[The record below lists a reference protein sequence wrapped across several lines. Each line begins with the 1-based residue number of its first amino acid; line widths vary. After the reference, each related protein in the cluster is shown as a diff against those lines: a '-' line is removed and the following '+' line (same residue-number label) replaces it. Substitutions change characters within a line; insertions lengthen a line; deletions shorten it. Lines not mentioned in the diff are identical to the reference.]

1 MEEMTRWSLREMF
14 PTDDDWKQTM
24 EEALKLANA
33 LAGRRGHLAETPQ
46 GLLETAR
53 LYLDMEEKLYR
64 LMVFANS
71 NFDQNMADPEAKK
84 LYEIA
89 QNQATSIGE
98 KLSFMAPELMEH
110 SLEEFLQWCQEEPA
124 LKQYETYARDFFD
137 RKEHIL
143 SDEMETLLV
152 RMNDMGE
159 SFSKVFEDL
168 TVNDMEFPLVHT
180 LEGEEI
186 RANEANYAAA
196 LENPDPAFRRDYY
209 KGLLGTY
216 QKHINTLASV
226 HYGSVKNDC
235 FTAKTRRYA
244 SARAAALHANHIPE
258 EVYDNLLETVRA
270 NVEPLHEY
278 VAFRKERLGLDTLY
292 FSDLFVPLVQ
302 ESARK
307 YTYEEAQ
314 QMVLQATAVL
324 GEDYTRLVQRA
335 FDERWIDV
343 YPREAKRTGAYS
355 TGAYRCKPYVL
366 LNFTGTLDDVFTL
379 AHELGHSMHTW
390 FSNEAQPFLYANYSI
405 FCAEVASTLNEQ
417 LLSRWLFDHT
427 TDENE
432 KALLLCK
439 RLDDIR
445 STFYRQTMFADF
457 ENQTHQMVEKGEP
470 LVPETLCGIHRS
482 LNELYYG
489 KALVVDDYLS
499 CEWARIPHFYTAFY
513 VYQYATG
520 IAAATAIANRIFTE
534 GEKAV
539 ADYRRFLTTG
549 GSGHP
554 IDLLRI
560 AGVDMASPKPVL
572 DTIDTFRSTLQELKA
587 LLPASGKKAR

>member
-1 MEEMTRWSLREMF
+1 MEDQMRWSLREMF
-14 PTDDDWKQTM
+14 PADEDWNREM
-24 EEALKLANA
+24 EQASEVAKA
-33 LAGRRGHLAETPQ
+33 LAGRKGHLAENAEA
-46 GLLETAR
+46 LAETAR
-53 LYLDMEEKLYR
+53 LYLELEEKLYR

-71 NFDQNMADPEAKK
+71 NFDQNMADPAAKK
-84 LYEIA
+84 LYETA
-89 QNQATSIGE
+89 QNQSTAIGE
-98 KLSFMAPELMEH
+98 ARSFMAPELMKYSMEDFNRYC
-110 SLEEFLQWCQEEPA
+110 EEKPE
-124 LKQYETYARDFFD
+124 LKEFAHFAEDFFA
-137 RKEHIL
+137 RKKHIL

-168 TVNDMEFPLVHT
+168 TVNDMEFPMIQT
-180 LEGEEI
+180 LEGESI
-186 RANEANYAAA
+186 RANEANYAMA

-216 QKHINTLASV
+216 QKHINTLTSI

-235 FTAKTRRYA
+235 FTAKSRKYA
-244 SARAAALHANHIPE
+244 SARAAALFANHIPE
-258 EVYDNLLETVRA
+258 TVYDNLLETVRA
-270 NVEPLHEY
+270 NVKPLHEY

-314 QMVLQATAVL
+314 KLVLGAVSVL
-324 GEDYTRLVQRA
+324 GEDYTALIQKA

-355 TGAYRCKPYVL
+355 TGAYKCKPYVL

-379 AHELGHSMHTW
+379 AHELGHSLHTW
-390 FSNEAQPFLYANYSI
+390 FSNENQPLLYSGYSI

-417 LLSRWLFDHT
+417 LLSRWLFEHST
-427 TDENE
+427 SKEE

-457 ENQTHQMVEKGEP
+457 EYQTHKLVEAGEP
-470 LVPETLCGIHRS
+470 LVPETLCGIHRK
-482 LNELYYG
+482 LNEDYYG
-489 KALVVDDYLS
+489 PELTVDDYLS
-499 CEWARIPHFYTAFY
+499 CEWARIPHFYSAFY

-520 IAAATAIANRIFTE
+520 IAASTAIAHRIFTE
-534 GEKAV
+534 GASAV
-539 ADYRRFLTTG
+539 ADYRKFLTTG

-554 IDLLRI
+554 IDLLKI

-572 DTIDTFRSTLQELKA
+572 DTIETFRTTLQELKA
-587 LLPASGKKAR
+587 LLG

>member
-1 MEEMTRWSLREMF
+1 MEDQMRWSLREMF
-14 PTDDDWKQTM
+14 PADEDWNREM
-24 EEALKLANA
+24 EQASEVAKA
-33 LAGRRGHLAETPQ
+33 LAGRKSHLAENAEA
-46 GLLETAR
+46 LAETAR
-53 LYLDMEEKLYR
+53 LYLELEEKLYR

-71 NFDQNMADPEAKK
+71 NFDQNMADPAAKK
-84 LYEIA
+84 LYETA
-89 QNQATSIGE
+89 QNQSTAIGE
-98 KLSFMAPELMEH
+98 ALSFMAPELMKYSMEDFNRYC
-110 SLEEFLQWCQEEPA
+110 EEKPE
-124 LKQYETYARDFFD
+124 LKEFAHFAEDFFA

-168 TVNDMEFPLVHT
+168 TVNDMEFPMIQT
-180 LEGEEI
+180 LEGESI
-186 RANEANYAAA
+186 RANEANYAMA

-216 QKHINTLASV
+216 QKHINTLTSI

-235 FTAKTRRYA
+235 FTAKSRKYA
-244 SARAAALHANHIPE
+244 SARAAALFANHIPE
-258 EVYDNLLETVRA
+258 TVYDNLLETVRA
-270 NVEPLHEY
+270 NVKPLHEY

-314 QMVLQATAVL
+314 KLVLDAVSVL
-324 GEDYTRLVQRA
+324 GEDYTALIQKA

-355 TGAYRCKPYVL
+355 TGAYKCKPYVL

-379 AHELGHSMHTW
+379 AHELGHSLHTW
-390 FSNEAQPFLYANYSI
+390 FSNENQPLLYSGYSI

-417 LLSRWLFDHT
+417 LLSRWLFEHST
-427 TDENE
+427 SKEE

-457 ENQTHQMVEKGEP
+457 EYQTHKLVEAGEP
-470 LVPETLCGIHRS
+470 LVPETLCGIHRK
-482 LNELYYG
+482 LNEDYYG
-489 KALVVDDYLS
+489 PELTVDDYLS
-499 CEWARIPHFYTAFY
+499 CEWARIPHFYSAFY

-520 IAAATAIANRIFTE
+520 IAASTAIAHRIFTE
-534 GEKAV
+534 GASAV
-539 ADYRRFLTTG
+539 ADYRKFLTTG

-554 IDLLRI
+554 IDLLKI

-572 DTIDTFRSTLQELKA
+572 DTIETFRTTLQELKA
-587 LLPASGKKAR
+587 LLG

>member
-1 MEEMTRWSLREMF
+1 MEDQMRWSLREMF
-14 PTDDDWKQTM
+14 PADEDWNREM
-24 EEALKLANA
+24 EQASEVAKA
-33 LAGRRGHLAETPQ
+33 LAGRKSHLAENAEA
-46 GLLETAR
+46 LAETAR
-53 LYLDMEEKLYR
+53 LYLELEEKLYR

-71 NFDQNMADPEAKK
+71 NFDQNMADPAAKK
-84 LYEIA
+84 LYETA
-89 QNQATSIGE
+89 QNQSTAIGE
-98 KLSFMAPELMEH
+98 ALSFMAPELMQYSMEDFNRYC
-110 SLEEFLQWCQEEPA
+110 EEKPE
-124 LKQYETYARDFFD
+124 LKEFAHFAEDFFA

-168 TVNDMEFPLVHT
+168 TVNDMEFPMIQT
-180 LEGEEI
+180 LEGESI
-186 RANEANYAAA
+186 RANEANYAMA

-216 QKHINTLASV
+216 QKHINTLASI

-235 FTAKTRRYA
+235 FTAKSRKYA
-244 SARAAALHANHIPE
+244 SARAAALFANHIPE
-258 EVYDNLLETVRA
+258 TVYDNLLETVRA

-314 QMVLQATAVL
+314 KLVLDAVSVL
-324 GEDYTRLVQRA
+324 GEDYTALIQKA

-355 TGAYRCKPYVL
+355 TGAYKCKPYVL

-379 AHELGHSMHTW
+379 AHELGHSLHTW
-390 FSNEAQPFLYANYSI
+390 FSNENQPLLYSGYSI

-417 LLSRWLFDHT
+417 LLSRWLFEHST
-427 TDENE
+427 SKEE

-457 ENQTHQMVEKGEP
+457 EYQTHKLVEAGEP
-470 LVPETLCGIHRS
+470 LVPETLCGIHRK
-482 LNELYYG
+482 LNEDYYG
-489 KALVVDDYLS
+489 PELTVDDYLS
-499 CEWARIPHFYTAFY
+499 CEWARIPHFYSAFY

-520 IAAATAIANRIFTE
+520 IAASTAIAHRIFTE
-534 GEKAV
+534 GASAV
-539 ADYRRFLTTG
+539 ADYRKFLTTG

-554 IDLLRI
+554 IDLLKI

-572 DTIDTFRSTLQELKA
+572 DTIETFRTTLQELKA
-587 LLPASGKKAR
+587 LLG

>member
-1 MEEMTRWSLREMF
+1 MEDQMRWSLREMF
-14 PTDDDWKQTM
+14 PADEDWNREM
-24 EEALKLANA
+24 EQASEIAKA
-33 LAGRRGHLAETPQ
+33 LAGRKGHLAENAEA
-46 GLLETAR
+46 LAETAR
-53 LYLDMEEKLYR
+53 LYLELEEKLYR

-71 NFDQNMADPEAKK
+71 NFDQNMADPAAKK
-84 LYEIA
+84 LYETA
-89 QNQATSIGE
+89 QNQSTAIGE
-98 KLSFMAPELMEH
+98 ALSFMAPELMQYSMEDFNRYC
-110 SLEEFLQWCQEEPA
+110 EEKPE
-124 LKQYETYARDFFD
+124 LKEFAHFAEDFFA

-168 TVNDMEFPLVHT
+168 TVNDMEFPMIQT
-180 LEGEEI
+180 LEGESI
-186 RANEANYAAA
+186 RANEANYAMA

-216 QKHINTLASV
+216 QKHINTLTSI

-235 FTAKTRRYA
+235 FTAKSRKYA
-244 SARAAALHANHIPE
+244 SARAAALFANHIPE
-258 EVYDNLLETVRA
+258 TVYDNLLETVRA

-314 QMVLQATAVL
+314 KLVLDAVSVL
-324 GEDYTRLVQRA
+324 GEDYTALIQKA

-355 TGAYRCKPYVL
+355 TGAYKCKPYVL

-379 AHELGHSMHTW
+379 AHELGHSLHTW
-390 FSNEAQPFLYANYSI
+390 FSNENQPLLYSGYSI

-417 LLSRWLFDHT
+417 LLSRWLFEHST
-427 TDENE
+427 SKEE

-457 ENQTHQMVEKGEP
+457 EYQTHKLVEAGEP
-470 LVPETLCGIHRS
+470 LVPETLCGIHRK
-482 LNELYYG
+482 LNEDYYG
-489 KALVVDDYLS
+489 PELTVDDYLS
-499 CEWARIPHFYTAFY
+499 CEWARIPHFYSAFY

-520 IAAATAIANRIFTE
+520 IAASTAIAHRIFTE
-534 GEKAV
+534 GASAV
-539 ADYRRFLTTG
+539 ADYRKFLTTG

-554 IDLLRI
+554 IDLLKI

-572 DTIDTFRSTLQELKA
+572 DTIETFRTTLRELKA
-587 LLPASGKKAR
+587 LLD

>member
-1 MEEMTRWSLREMF
+1 MEDQMRWSLREMF
-14 PTDDDWKQTM
+14 PADEDWNREM
-24 EEALKLANA
+24 EQASEVAKA
-33 LAGRRGHLAETPQ
+33 LAGRKGHLAENAEA
-46 GLLETAR
+46 LAETAR
-53 LYLDMEEKLYR
+53 LYLELEEKLYR

-71 NFDQNMADPEAKK
+71 NFDQNMADPAAKK
-84 LYEIA
+84 LYETA
-89 QNQATSIGE
+89 QNQSTAIGE
-98 KLSFMAPELMEH
+98 ALSFMAPELMQYSMEDFNRYC
-110 SLEEFLQWCQEEPA
+110 EEKPE
-124 LKQYETYARDFFD
+124 LKEFAHFAEDFFA

-168 TVNDMEFPLVHT
+168 TVNDMEFPMIQT
-180 LEGEEI
+180 LEGESI
-186 RANEANYAAA
+186 RANEANYAMA
-196 LENPDPAFRRDYY
+196 LENPAPAFRRDYY

-216 QKHINTLASV
+216 QKHINTLTSI

-235 FTAKTRRYA
+235 FTAKSRKYA
-244 SARAAALHANHIPE
+244 SARAAALFANHIPE
-258 EVYDNLLETVRA
+258 TVYDNLLETVRA

-314 QMVLQATAVL
+314 KLVLDAVSVL
-324 GEDYTRLVQRA
+324 GEDYTALIQKA

-355 TGAYRCKPYVL
+355 TGAYKCKPYVL

-379 AHELGHSMHTW
+379 AHELGHSLHTW
-390 FSNEAQPFLYANYSI
+390 FSNENQPLLYSGYSI

-417 LLSRWLFDHT
+417 LLSRWLFEHST
-427 TDENE
+427 SKEE

-457 ENQTHQMVEKGEP
+457 EYQTHKLVEAGEP
-470 LVPETLCGIHRS
+470 LVPETLCGIHRK
-482 LNELYYG
+482 LNEDYYG
-489 KALVVDDYLS
+489 PELTVDDYLS
-499 CEWARIPHFYTAFY
+499 CEWARIPHFYSAFY

-520 IAAATAIANRIFTE
+520 IAASTAIAHRIFTE
-534 GEKAV
+534 GASAV
-539 ADYRRFLTTG
+539 ADYRKFLTTG

-554 IDLLRI
+554 IDLLKI

-572 DTIDTFRSTLQELKA
+572 DTIETFRTTLQELKA
-587 LLPASGKKAR
+587 LLG

>member
-1 MEEMTRWSLREMF
+1 MEDQMRWSLREMF
-14 PTDDDWKQTM
+14 PADEDWNREM
-24 EEALKLANA
+24 EQASEVAKA
-33 LAGRRGHLAETPQ
+33 LAGRKGHLAENAEA
-46 GLLETAR
+46 LAETAG
-53 LYLDMEEKLYR
+53 LYLELEEKLYR

-71 NFDQNMADPEAKK
+71 NFDQNMADPAAKK
-84 LYEIA
+84 LYETA
-89 QNQATSIGE
+89 QNQSTAIGE
-98 KLSFMAPELMEH
+98 ALSFMAPELMKYSMEDFNRYC
-110 SLEEFLQWCQEEPA
+110 EEKPE
-124 LKQYETYARDFFD
+124 LKEFAHFAEDFFA

-168 TVNDMEFPLVHT
+168 TVNDMEFPMIQT
-180 LEGEEI
+180 LEGESI
-186 RANEANYAAA
+186 RANEANYAMA

-216 QKHINTLASV
+216 QKHINTLTSI

-235 FTAKTRRYA
+235 FTAKSRKYA
-244 SARAAALHANHIPE
+244 SARAAALFANHIPE
-258 EVYDNLLETVRA
+258 TVYDNLLETVRA

-314 QMVLQATAVL
+314 KLVLDAVSVL
-324 GEDYTRLVQRA
+324 GEDYTALIQKA

-355 TGAYRCKPYVL
+355 TGAYKCKPYVL

-379 AHELGHSMHTW
+379 AHELGHSLHTW
-390 FSNEAQPFLYANYSI
+390 FSNENQPLLYSGYSI

-417 LLSRWLFDHT
+417 LLSRWLFEHST
-427 TDENE
+427 SKEE

-457 ENQTHQMVEKGEP
+457 EYQTHKLVEAGEP
-470 LVPETLCGIHRS
+470 LVPETLCGIHRK
-482 LNELYYG
+482 LNEDYYG
-489 KALVVDDYLS
+489 PELTVDDYLS
-499 CEWARIPHFYTAFY
+499 CEWARIPHFYSAFY

-520 IAAATAIANRIFTE
+520 IAASTAIAHRIFTE
-534 GEKAV
+534 GASAV
-539 ADYRRFLTTG
+539 ADYRKFLTTG

-554 IDLLRI
+554 IDLLKI

-572 DTIDTFRSTLQELKA
+572 DTIETFRTTLQELKA
-587 LLPASGKKAR
+587 LLG

>member
-1 MEEMTRWSLREMF
+1 MEDQMRWSLREMF
-14 PTDDDWKQTM
+14 PADEDWNREM
-24 EEALKLANA
+24 EQASEVAKA
-33 LAGRRGHLAETPQ
+33 LAGRKGHLAENAEA
-46 GLLETAR
+46 LAETAR
-53 LYLDMEEKLYR
+53 LYLELEEKLYR

-71 NFDQNMADPEAKK
+71 NFDQNMADPAAKK
-84 LYEIA
+84 LYETA
-89 QNQATSIGE
+89 QNQSTAIGE
-98 KLSFMAPELMEH
+98 ALSFMAPELMQYSMEDFH
-110 SLEEFLQWCQEEPA
+110 RYCEEKPE
-124 LKQYETYARDFFD
+124 LKEFAHFAEDFFA

-168 TVNDMEFPLVHT
+168 TVNDMEFPMIQT
-180 LEGEEI
+180 LEGESI
-186 RANEANYAAA
+186 RANEANYAMA

-216 QKHINTLASV
+216 QKHINTLTSI

-235 FTAKTRRYA
+235 FTAKSRKYA
-244 SARAAALHANHIPE
+244 SARAAALFANHIPE
-258 EVYDNLLETVRA
+258 TVYDNLLETVRA

-314 QMVLQATAVL
+314 KLVLDAVSVL
-324 GEDYTRLVQRA
+324 GEDYTALIQKA

-355 TGAYRCKPYVL
+355 TGAYKCKPYVL

-379 AHELGHSMHTW
+379 AHELGHSLHTW
-390 FSNEAQPFLYANYSI
+390 FSNENQPLLYSGYSI

-417 LLSRWLFDHT
+417 LLSRWLFEHST
-427 TDENE
+427 SKEE

-457 ENQTHQMVEKGEP
+457 EYQTHKLVEAGEP
-470 LVPETLCGIHRS
+470 LVPETLCGIHRK
-482 LNELYYG
+482 LNEDYYG
-489 KALVVDDYLS
+489 PELTVDDYLS
-499 CEWARIPHFYTAFY
+499 CEWARIPHFYSAFY

-520 IAAATAIANRIFTE
+520 IAASTAIAHRIFTE
-534 GEKAV
+534 GASAV
-539 ADYRRFLTTG
+539 ADYRKFLTTG

-554 IDLLRI
+554 IDLLKI

-572 DTIDTFRSTLQELKA
+572 DTIETFRTTLQELKA
-587 LLPASGKKAR
+587 LLG

>member
-1 MEEMTRWSLREMF
+1 MRWSLREMF
-14 PTDDDWKQTM
+14 PADEDWNREM
-24 EEALKLANA
+24 EQASEVVKA
-33 LAGRRGHLAETPQ
+33 LAGRKGHLAENAEA
-46 GLLETAR
+46 LAETAR
-53 LYLDMEEKLYR
+53 LYLELEEKLYR

-71 NFDQNMADPEAKK
+71 NFDQNMADPAAKK
-84 LYEIA
+84 LYETA
-89 QNQATSIGE
+89 QNQSTAIGE
-98 KLSFMAPELMEH
+98 ALSFMAPELMKYSMEDFNRYC
-110 SLEEFLQWCQEEPA
+110 EEKPE
-124 LKQYETYARDFFD
+124 LKEFAHFAEDFFA

-168 TVNDMEFPLVHT
+168 TVNDMEFPMIQT
-180 LEGEEI
+180 LEGESI
-186 RANEANYAAA
+186 RANEANYAMA

-216 QKHINTLASV
+216 QKHINTLTSI

-235 FTAKTRRYA
+235 FTAKSRKYA
-244 SARAAALHANHIPE
+244 SARAAALFANHIPE
-258 EVYDNLLETVRA
+258 TVYDNLLETVRA

-314 QMVLQATAVL
+314 KLVLDAVSVL
-324 GEDYTRLVQRA
+324 GEDYTALIQKA

-355 TGAYRCKPYVL
+355 TGAYKCKPYVL

-379 AHELGHSMHTW
+379 AHELGHSLHTL
-390 FSNEAQPFLYANYSI
+390 FSNENQPLLYSGYSI

-417 LLSRWLFDHT
+417 LLSRWLFEHST
-427 TDENE
+427 SKEE

-457 ENQTHQMVEKGEP
+457 EYQTHKLVEAGEP
-470 LVPETLCGIHRS
+470 LVPETLCGIHRK
-482 LNELYYG
+482 LNEDYYG
-489 KALVVDDYLS
+489 PELTVDDYLS
-499 CEWARIPHFYTAFY
+499 CEWARIPHFYSAFY

-520 IAAATAIANRIFTE
+520 IAASTAIAHRIFTE
-534 GEKAV
+534 GAPAV
-539 ADYRRFLTTG
+539 ADYRKFLTTG

-554 IDLLRI
+554 IDLLKI

-572 DTIDTFRSTLQELKA
+572 DTIETFRTTLQELKA
-587 LLPASGKKAR
+587 LLG

>member
-1 MEEMTRWSLREMF
+1 MEDQMRWSLREMF
-14 PTDDDWKQTM
+14 PADEDWNREM
-24 EEALKLANA
+24 EQASEVAKA
-33 LAGRRGHLAETPQ
+33 LAGRKGHLAENAEA
-46 GLLETAR
+46 LAETAR
-53 LYLDMEEKLYR
+53 LYLELEEKLYR

-71 NFDQNMADPEAKK
+71 NFDQNMADPAAKK
-84 LYEIA
+84 LYETA
-89 QNQATSIGE
+89 QNQSTAIGE
-98 KLSFMAPELMEH
+98 ALSFMAPELMQYSMEDFNRYC
-110 SLEEFLQWCQEEPA
+110 EEKPE
-124 LKQYETYARDFFD
+124 LKEFAHFAEDFFA

-168 TVNDMEFPLVHT
+168 TVNDMEFPMIQT
-180 LEGEEI
+180 LEGESI
-186 RANEANYAAA
+186 RANEANYAMA

-216 QKHINTLASV
+216 QKHINTLTSI

-235 FTAKTRRYA
+235 FTAKSRKYA
-244 SARAAALHANHIPE
+244 SARAAALFANHIPE
-258 EVYDNLLETVRA
+258 TVYDNLLETVRA

-307 YTYEEAQ
+307 YTYEEAKKL
-314 QMVLQATAVL
+314 VLDAVSVL
-324 GEDYTRLVQRA
+324 GEDYTALIQKA

-355 TGAYRCKPYVL
+355 TGAYKCKPYVL

-379 AHELGHSMHTW
+379 AHELGHSLHTW
-390 FSNEAQPFLYANYSI
+390 FSNENQPLLYSGYSI

-417 LLSRWLFDHT
+417 LLSRWLFEHST
-427 TDENE
+427 SKEE

-457 ENQTHQMVEKGEP
+457 EYQTHKLVEAGEP
-470 LVPETLCGIHRS
+470 LVPETLCGIHRK
-482 LNELYYG
+482 LNEDYYG
-489 KALVVDDYLS
+489 PELTVDDYLS
-499 CEWARIPHFYTAFY
+499 CEWARIPHFYSAFY

-520 IAAATAIANRIFTE
+520 IAASTAIAHRIFTE
-534 GEKAV
+534 GASAV
-539 ADYRRFLTTG
+539 ADYRKFLTTG

-554 IDLLRI
+554 IDLLKI

-572 DTIDTFRSTLQELKA
+572 DTIETFRTTLQELKA
-587 LLPASGKKAR
+587 LLG

>member
-1 MEEMTRWSLREMF
+1 MEDQMRWSLREMF
-14 PTDDDWKQTM
+14 PADEDWNREM
-24 EEALKLANA
+24 EQASEIAKA
-33 LAGRRGHLAETPQ
+33 LAGRKGHLAENAEA
-46 GLLETAR
+46 LAETAR
-53 LYLDMEEKLYR
+53 LYLELEEKLYR

-71 NFDQNMADPEAKK
+71 NFDQNMADPAAKK
-84 LYEIA
+84 LYETA
-89 QNQATSIGE
+89 QNQSTAIGE
-98 KLSFMAPELMEH
+98 ALSFMAPELMKYSMEDFNRYC
-110 SLEEFLQWCQEEPA
+110 EEKPE
-124 LKQYETYARDFFD
+124 LKEFAHFAEDFFA

-168 TVNDMEFPLVHT
+168 TVNDMEFPMIQT
-180 LEGEEI
+180 LEGESI
-186 RANEANYAAA
+186 RANEANYAMA

-216 QKHINTLASV
+216 QKHINTLTSI

-235 FTAKTRRYA
+235 FTAKSRKYA
-244 SARAAALHANHIPE
+244 SARAAALFANHIPE
-258 EVYDNLLETVRA
+258 TVYDNLLETVRA
-270 NVEPLHEY
+270 NVKPLHEY

-314 QMVLQATAVL
+314 KLVLDAVSVL
-324 GEDYTRLVQRA
+324 GEDYTALIQKA

-355 TGAYRCKPYVL
+355 TGAYKCKPYVL

-379 AHELGHSMHTW
+379 AHELGHSLHTW
-390 FSNEAQPFLYANYSI
+390 FSNENQPLLYSGYSI

-417 LLSRWLFDHT
+417 LLSRWLFEHST
-427 TDENE
+427 SKEE

-457 ENQTHQMVEKGEP
+457 EYQTHKLVEAGEP
-470 LVPETLCGIHRS
+470 LVPETLCGIHRK
-482 LNELYYG
+482 LNEDYYG
-489 KALVVDDYLS
+489 PELTVDDYLS
-499 CEWARIPHFYTAFY
+499 CEWARIPHFYSAFY

-520 IAAATAIANRIFTE
+520 IAASTAIAHRIFTE
-534 GEKAV
+534 GAPAV
-539 ADYRRFLTTG
+539 ADYRKFLTTG

-554 IDLLRI
+554 IDLLKI

-572 DTIDTFRSTLQELKA
+572 DTIETFRTTLQELKA
-587 LLPASGKKAR
+587 LLG

>member
-1 MEEMTRWSLREMF
+1 MEDQMRWSLREMF
-14 PTDDDWKQTM
+14 PADEDWNREM
-24 EEALKLANA
+24 EQASEVAKA
-33 LAGRRGHLAETPQ
+33 LAGRKGHLAENAEA
-46 GLLETAR
+46 LAETAG
-53 LYLDMEEKLYR
+53 LYLELEEKLYR

-71 NFDQNMADPEAKK
+71 NFDQNMADPAAKK
-84 LYEIA
+84 LYETA
-89 QNQATSIGE
+89 QNQSTAIGE
-98 KLSFMAPELMEH
+98 ALSFMAPELMRYSMEDFH
-110 SLEEFLQWCQEEPA
+110 RYCEEKPE
-124 LKQYETYARDFFD
+124 LKEFAHFAEDFFA

-168 TVNDMEFPLVHT
+168 TVNDMEFPMIQT
-180 LEGEEI
+180 LEGESI
-186 RANEANYAAA
+186 RANEANYAMA

-216 QKHINTLASV
+216 QKHINTLTSI

-235 FTAKTRRYA
+235 FTAKSRKYA
-244 SARAAALHANHIPE
+244 SARAAALFANHIPE
-258 EVYDNLLETVRA
+258 TVYDNLLETVRA

-278 VAFRKERLGLDTLY
+278 VVFRKERLGLDTLY

-314 QMVLQATAVL
+314 KLVLDAVSVL
-324 GEDYTRLVQRA
+324 GEDYTALIQKA

-355 TGAYRCKPYVL
+355 TGAYKCKPYVL

-379 AHELGHSMHTW
+379 AHELGHSLHTW
-390 FSNEAQPFLYANYSI
+390 FSNENQPLLYSGYSI

-417 LLSRWLFDHT
+417 LLSRWLFEHST
-427 TDENE
+427 SKEE

-457 ENQTHQMVEKGEP
+457 EYQTHKLVEAGEP
-470 LVPETLCGIHRS
+470 LVPETLCGIHRK
-482 LNELYYG
+482 LNEDYYG
-489 KALVVDDYLS
+489 PELTVDDYLS
-499 CEWARIPHFYTAFY
+499 CEWARIPHFYSAFY

-520 IAAATAIANRIFTE
+520 IAASTAIAHRIFTE
-534 GEKAV
+534 GAPAV
-539 ADYRRFLTTG
+539 ADYRKFLTTG

-554 IDLLRI
+554 IDLLKI

-572 DTIDTFRSTLQELKA
+572 DTIETFRTTLQELKA
-587 LLPASGKKAR
+587 LLG

>member
-1 MEEMTRWSLREMF
+1 MEDQMRWSLREMF
-14 PTDDDWKQTM
+14 PADEDWNREM
-24 EEALKLANA
+24 EQASEVAKA
-33 LAGRRGHLAETPQ
+33 LAGRKGHLAENAEA
-46 GLLETAR
+46 LAETAR
-53 LYLDMEEKLYR
+53 LYLELEEKLYR

-71 NFDQNMADPEAKK
+71 NFDQNMADPAAKK
-84 LYEIA
+84 LYETA
-89 QNQATSIGE
+89 QNQSTAIGE
-98 KLSFMAPELMEH
+98 ALSFMAPELMKYSMEDFNRYC
-110 SLEEFLQWCQEEPA
+110 EEKPE
-124 LKQYETYARDFFD
+124 LKEFAHFAEDFFA

-168 TVNDMEFPLVHT
+168 TVNDMEFPMIQT
-180 LEGEEI
+180 LEGESI
-186 RANEANYAAA
+186 RANEANYAMA

-216 QKHINTLASV
+216 QKHINTLTSI

-235 FTAKTRRYA
+235 FTAKSRKYA
-244 SARAAALHANHIPE
+244 SARAAALFANHIPE
-258 EVYDNLLETVRA
+258 TVYDNLLETVRA
-270 NVEPLHEY
+270 NVEPLHKY

-314 QMVLQATAVL
+314 KLVLDAVSIL
-324 GEDYTRLVQRA
+324 GEDYTALIQKA

-355 TGAYRCKPYVL
+355 TGAYKCKPYVL

-379 AHELGHSMHTW
+379 AHELGHSLHTW
-390 FSNEAQPFLYANYSI
+390 FSNENQPLLYSGYSI

-417 LLSRWLFDHT
+417 LLSRWLFEHST
-427 TDENE
+427 SKEE

-457 ENQTHQMVEKGEP
+457 EYQTHKLVEAGEP
-470 LVPETLCGIHRS
+470 LVPETLCGIHRK
-482 LNELYYG
+482 LNEDYYG
-489 KALVVDDYLS
+489 PELTVDDYLS
-499 CEWARIPHFYTAFY
+499 CEWARIPHFYSAFY

-520 IAAATAIANRIFTE
+520 IAASTAIAHRIFTE
-534 GEKAV
+534 GAPAV
-539 ADYRRFLTTG
+539 ADYRKFLTTG

-554 IDLLRI
+554 IDLLKI

-572 DTIDTFRSTLQELKA
+572 DTIETFRTTLQELKA
-587 LLPASGKKAR
+587 LLD

>member
-1 MEEMTRWSLREMF
+1 MEDQMRWSLREMF
-14 PTDDDWKQTM
+14 PADEDWNREM
-24 EEALKLANA
+24 EQASEIAKA
-33 LAGRRGHLAETPQ
+33 LAGRKGHLAENAEA
-46 GLLETAR
+46 LAETAR
-53 LYLDMEEKLYR
+53 LYLELEEKLYR

-71 NFDQNMADPEAKK
+71 NFDQNMADPAAKK
-84 LYEIA
+84 LYETA
-89 QNQATSIGE
+89 QNQSTAIGE
-98 KLSFMAPELMEH
+98 ALSFMAPELMQYSMEDFNRYC
-110 SLEEFLQWCQEEPA
+110 EEKPE
-124 LKQYETYARDFFD
+124 LKEFAHFAEDFFA

-168 TVNDMEFPLVHT
+168 TVNDMEFPMIQT
-180 LEGEEI
+180 LEGESI
-186 RANEANYAAA
+186 RANEANYAMA

-216 QKHINTLASV
+216 QKHINTLTSI

-235 FTAKTRRYA
+235 FTAKSRKYA
-244 SARAAALHANHIPE
+244 SARAAALFANHIPE
-258 EVYDNLLETVRA
+258 TVYDNLLETVRA

-314 QMVLQATAVL
+314 KLVLDAVSVL
-324 GEDYTRLVQRA
+324 GEDYTALIQKA

-355 TGAYRCKPYVL
+355 TGAYKCKPYVL

-379 AHELGHSMHTW
+379 AHELGHSLHTW
-390 FSNEAQPFLYANYSI
+390 FSNENQPLLYSGYSI

-417 LLSRWLFDHT
+417 LLSRWLFEHST
-427 TDENE
+427 SKEE

-457 ENQTHQMVEKGEP
+457 EYQTHKLVEAGEP
-470 LVPETLCGIHRS
+470 LVPETLCGIHRK
-482 LNELYYG
+482 LNEDYYG
-489 KALVVDDYLS
+489 PELTVDDYLS
-499 CEWARIPHFYTAFY
+499 CEWARIPHFYSAFY

-520 IAAATAIANRIFTE
+520 IAASTAIAHRIFTE
-534 GEKAV
+534 GASAV
-539 ADYRRFLTTG
+539 ADYRKFLTTG

-554 IDLLRI
+554 IDLLKI

-572 DTIDTFRSTLQELKA
+572 DTIETFRTTLQELKA
-587 LLPASGKKAR
+587 LLG

>member
-1 MEEMTRWSLREMF
+1 MEDQMRWSLREMF
-14 PTDDDWKQTM
+14 PADEDWNREM
-24 EEALKLANA
+24 EQASEIAKA
-33 LAGRRGHLAETPQ
+33 LAGRKGHLAENAEA
-46 GLLETAR
+46 LAETAR
-53 LYLDMEEKLYR
+53 LYLELEEKLYR

-71 NFDQNMADPEAKK
+71 NFDQNMADPAAKK
-84 LYEIA
+84 LYETA
-89 QNQATSIGE
+89 QNQSTAIGE
-98 KLSFMAPELMEH
+98 ALSFMAPELMQYSMEDFNRYC
-110 SLEEFLQWCQEEPA
+110 EEKPE
-124 LKQYETYARDFFD
+124 LKEFAHFAEDFFA

-168 TVNDMEFPLVHT
+168 TVNDMEFPMIQA
-180 LEGEEI
+180 LEGESI
-186 RANEANYAAA
+186 RANEANYAMA

-216 QKHINTLASV
+216 QKHINTLTSI

-235 FTAKTRRYA
+235 FTAKSRKYA
-244 SARAAALHANHIPE
+244 SARAAALFANHIPE
-258 EVYDNLLETVRA
+258 TVYDNLLETVRA
-270 NVEPLHEY
+270 NVKPLHEY

-314 QMVLQATAVL
+314 KLVLDAVSVL
-324 GEDYTRLVQRA
+324 GEDYTALIQKA

-355 TGAYRCKPYVL
+355 TGAYKCKPYVL

-379 AHELGHSMHTW
+379 AHELGHSLHTW
-390 FSNEAQPFLYANYSI
+390 FSNENQPLLYSGYSI

-417 LLSRWLFDHT
+417 LLSRWLFEHST
-427 TDENE
+427 SKEE

-457 ENQTHQMVEKGEP
+457 EYQTHKLVEAGEP
-470 LVPETLCGIHRS
+470 LVPETLCGIHRK
-482 LNELYYG
+482 LNEDYYG
-489 KALVVDDYLS
+489 PELTVDDYLS
-499 CEWARIPHFYTAFY
+499 CEWARIPHFYSAFY

-520 IAAATAIANRIFTE
+520 IAASTAIAHRIFTE
-534 GEKAV
+534 GAPAV
-539 ADYRRFLTTG
+539 ADYRKFLTTG

-554 IDLLRI
+554 IDLLKI

-572 DTIDTFRSTLQELKA
+572 DTIETFRTTLQELKA
-587 LLPASGKKAR
+587 LLG

>member
-1 MEEMTRWSLREMF
+1 MEDQMRWSLREMF
-14 PTDDDWKQTM
+14 PADEDWNREM
-24 EEALKLANA
+24 EQASEVAKA
-33 LAGRRGHLAETPQ
+33 LAGRKGHLAENAEA
-46 GLLETAR
+46 LAETAR
-53 LYLDMEEKLYR
+53 LYLELEEKLYR

-71 NFDQNMADPEAKK
+71 NFDQNMADPAAKK
-84 LYEIA
+84 LYETA
-89 QNQATSIGE
+89 QNQSTAIGE
-98 KLSFMAPELMEH
+98 ALSFMAPELMQYSMEDFNRYC
-110 SLEEFLQWCQEEPA
+110 EEKPE
-124 LKQYETYARDFFD
+124 LKEFAHFAEDFFA

-168 TVNDMEFPLVHT
+168 TVNDMEFPMIQT
-180 LEGEEI
+180 LEGESI
-186 RANEANYAAA
+186 RANEANYAMA

-216 QKHINTLASV
+216 QKHINTLTSI

-235 FTAKTRRYA
+235 FTAKSRKYA
-244 SARAAALHANHIPE
+244 SARAAALFANHIPE
-258 EVYDNLLETVRA
+258 TVYDNLLETVRA

-314 QMVLQATAVL
+314 KLVLDAVSVL
-324 GEDYTRLVQRA
+324 GEDYTALIQKA

-343 YPREAKRTGAYS
+343 SPREAKRTGAYS
-355 TGAYRCKPYVL
+355 TGAYKCKPYVL

-379 AHELGHSMHTW
+379 AHELGHSLHTW
-390 FSNEAQPFLYANYSI
+390 FSNENQPLLYSGYSI

-417 LLSRWLFDHT
+417 LLSRWLFEHST
-427 TDENE
+427 SKEE

-457 ENQTHQMVEKGEP
+457 EYQTHKLVEAGEP
-470 LVPETLCGIHRS
+470 LVPETLCGIHRK
-482 LNELYYG
+482 LNEDYYG
-489 KALVVDDYLS
+489 PELTVDDYLS
-499 CEWARIPHFYTAFY
+499 CEWARIPHFYSAFY

-520 IAAATAIANRIFTE
+520 IAASTAIAHRIFTE
-534 GEKAV
+534 GAPAV
-539 ADYRRFLTTG
+539 ADYRKFLTTG

-554 IDLLRI
+554 IDLLKI

-572 DTIDTFRSTLQELKA
+572 DTIETFRTTLQELKA
-587 LLPASGKKAR
+587 LLG

>member
-1 MEEMTRWSLREMF
+1 MEDQMRWSLREMF
-14 PTDDDWKQTM
+14 PADEDWNREM
-24 EEALKLANA
+24 EQASEVAKA
-33 LAGRRGHLAETPQ
+33 LAGRKGHLAENAEA
-46 GLLETAR
+46 LAETAR
-53 LYLDMEEKLYR
+53 LYLELEEKLYR

-71 NFDQNMADPEAKK
+71 NFDQNMADPAAKK
-84 LYEIA
+84 LYETA
-89 QNQATSIGE
+89 QNQSTAIGE
-98 KLSFMAPELMEH
+98 ALSFMAPELMKYSMEDFNRYC
-110 SLEEFLQWCQEEPA
+110 EEKPE
-124 LKQYETYARDFFD
+124 LKEFAHFAEDFFA

-168 TVNDMEFPLVHT
+168 TVNDMEFPMIQT
-180 LEGEEI
+180 LEGESI
-186 RANEANYAAA
+186 RANEANYAMA

-216 QKHINTLASV
+216 QKHINTLTSI

-235 FTAKTRRYA
+235 FTAKSRKYA
-244 SARAAALHANHIPE
+244 SARAAALFANHIPE
-258 EVYDNLLETVRA
+258 TVYDNLLETVRA
-270 NVEPLHEY
+270 NVKPLHEY

-314 QMVLQATAVL
+314 KLVLDAVSVL
-324 GEDYTRLVQRA
+324 GEDYTALIQKA

-355 TGAYRCKPYVL
+355 TGAYKCKPYVL

-379 AHELGHSMHTW
+379 AHELGHSLHTW
-390 FSNEAQPFLYANYSI
+390 FSNENQPLLYSGYSI

-417 LLSRWLFDHT
+417 LLSRWLFEHST
-427 TDENE
+427 SKEE

-457 ENQTHQMVEKGEP
+457 EYQTHKLVEAGEP
-470 LVPETLCGIHRS
+470 LVPETLCGIHRK
-482 LNELYYG
+482 LNEDYYG
-489 KALVVDDYLS
+489 PELTVDDYLS
-499 CEWARIPHFYTAFY
+499 CEWARIPHFYSAFY

-520 IAAATAIANRIFTE
+520 IAASTAIAHRIFTE
-534 GEKAV
+534 GASAV
-539 ADYRRFLTTG
+539 ADYRKFLTTG

-554 IDLLRI
+554 IDLLKI

-572 DTIDTFRSTLQELKA
+572 DTIETFRTTLQELKA
-587 LLPASGKKAR
+587 LLV

>member
-1 MEEMTRWSLREMF
+1 MEDQMRWSLREMF
-14 PTDDDWKQTM
+14 PADEDWNREM
-24 EEALKLANA
+24 EQASEVAKA
-33 LAGRRGHLAETPQ
+33 LAGRKGHLAENAEA
-46 GLLETAR
+46 LAETAR
-53 LYLDMEEKLYR
+53 LYLELEEKLYR

-71 NFDQNMADPEAKK
+71 NFDQNMADPAAKK
-84 LYEIA
+84 LYETA
-89 QNQATSIGE
+89 QNQSTAIGE
-98 KLSFMAPELMEH
+98 ALSFMAPELMQYSMEDFNRYC
-110 SLEEFLQWCQEEPA
+110 EEKPE
-124 LKQYETYARDFFD
+124 LKEFARFAEDFFA

-168 TVNDMEFPLVHT
+168 TVNDMEFPMIQT
-180 LEGEEI
+180 LEGESI
-186 RANEANYAAA
+186 RANEANYAMA
-196 LENPDPAFRRDYY
+196 LENPDPAFRLDYY

-216 QKHINTLASV
+216 QKHINTLTSI

-235 FTAKTRRYA
+235 FTAKSRKYA
-244 SARAAALHANHIPE
+244 SARAAALFANHIPE
-258 EVYDNLLETVRA
+258 TVYDNLLETVRA

-314 QMVLQATAVL
+314 KLVLDAVSVL
-324 GEDYTRLVQRA
+324 GEDYTALIQKA

-355 TGAYRCKPYVL
+355 TGAYKCKPYVL

-379 AHELGHSMHTW
+379 AHELGHSLHTW
-390 FSNEAQPFLYANYSI
+390 FSNENQPLLYSGYSI

-417 LLSRWLFDHT
+417 LLSRWLFEHST
-427 TDENE
+427 SKEE

-457 ENQTHQMVEKGEP
+457 EYQTHKLVEAGEP
-470 LVPETLCGIHRS
+470 LVPETLCGIHRK
-482 LNELYYG
+482 LNEDYYG
-489 KALVVDDYLS
+489 PELTVDDYLS
-499 CEWARIPHFYTAFY
+499 CEWARIPHFYSAFY

-520 IAAATAIANRIFTE
+520 IAASTAIAHRIFTE
-534 GEKAV
+534 GASAV
-539 ADYRRFLTTG
+539 ADYRKFLTTG

-554 IDLLRI
+554 IDLLKI

-572 DTIDTFRSTLQELKA
+572 DTIETFRTTLQELKA
-587 LLPASGKKAR
+587 LLG

>member
-1 MEEMTRWSLREMF
+1 MEDQMRWSLREMF
-14 PTDDDWKQTM
+14 PADEDWNREM
-24 EEALKLANA
+24 EQASEVAKA
-33 LAGRRGHLAETPQ
+33 LAGRKGHLAENAEA
-46 GLLETAR
+46 LAETAR
-53 LYLDMEEKLYR
+53 LYLELEEKLYR

-71 NFDQNMADPEAKK
+71 NFDQNMADPAAKK
-84 LYEIA
+84 LYETA
-89 QNQATSIGE
+89 QNQSTAIGE
-98 KLSFMAPELMEH
+98 ALSFMAPELMQYSMEDFNRYCEGKPE
-110 SLEEFLQWCQEEPA
+110 LKEFAHFAE
-124 LKQYETYARDFFD
+124 DFFA

-168 TVNDMEFPLVHT
+168 TVNDMEFPMIQT
-180 LEGEEI
+180 LEGESI
-186 RANEANYAAA
+186 RANEANYAVA

-216 QKHINTLASV
+216 QKHINTLTSI

-235 FTAKTRRYA
+235 FTAKSRKYA
-244 SARAAALHANHIPE
+244 SARAAALFANHIPE
-258 EVYDNLLETVRA
+258 TVYDNLLETVRA

-314 QMVLQATAVL
+314 KLVLDAVSVL
-324 GEDYTRLVQRA
+324 GEDYTALIQKA

-355 TGAYRCKPYVL
+355 TGAYKCKPYVL

-379 AHELGHSMHTW
+379 AHELGHSLHTW
-390 FSNEAQPFLYANYSI
+390 FSNENQPLLYSGYSI

-417 LLSRWLFDHT
+417 LLSRWLFEHST
-427 TDENE
+427 SKEE

-457 ENQTHQMVEKGEP
+457 EYQTHKLVEAGEP
-470 LVPETLCGIHRS
+470 LVPETLCGIHRK
-482 LNELYYG
+482 LNEDYYG
-489 KALVVDDYLS
+489 PELTVDDYLS
-499 CEWARIPHFYTAFY
+499 CEWARIPHFYSAFY

-520 IAAATAIANRIFTE
+520 IAASTAIAHRIFTE
-534 GEKAV
+534 GAPAV
-539 ADYRRFLTTG
+539 ADYRKFLTTG

-554 IDLLRI
+554 IDLLKI

-572 DTIDTFRSTLQELKA
+572 DTIETFRTTLQELKA
-587 LLPASGKKAR
+587 LLG

>member
-1 MEEMTRWSLREMF
+1 MEDQMRWSLREMF
-14 PTDDDWKQTM
+14 PADEDWNREM
-24 EEALKLANA
+24 EQASEVVKA
-33 LAGRRGHLAETPQ
+33 LAGRKGHLAENAEA
-46 GLLETAR
+46 LAETAR
-53 LYLDMEEKLYR
+53 LYLELEEKLYR

-71 NFDQNMADPEAKK
+71 NFDQNMADPAAKK
-84 LYEIA
+84 LYETA
-89 QNQATSIGE
+89 QNQSTAIGE
-98 KLSFMAPELMEH
+98 ALSFMAPELMKYSMEDFNRYC
-110 SLEEFLQWCQEEPA
+110 EEKPE
-124 LKQYETYARDFFD
+124 LKEFAHFAEDFFA

-168 TVNDMEFPLVHT
+168 TVNDMEFPMIQT
-180 LEGEEI
+180 LEGESI
-186 RANEANYAAA
+186 RANEANYAMA

-216 QKHINTLASV
+216 QKHINTLTSI

-235 FTAKTRRYA
+235 FTAKSRKYA
-244 SARAAALHANHIPE
+244 SARAAALFANHIPE
-258 EVYDNLLETVRA
+258 TVYDNLLETVRA

-314 QMVLQATAVL
+314 KLVLDAVSVL
-324 GEDYTRLVQRA
+324 GEDYTALIQKA

-355 TGAYRCKPYVL
+355 TGAYKCKPYVL

-379 AHELGHSMHTW
+379 AHELGHSLHTL
-390 FSNEAQPFLYANYSI
+390 FSNENQPLLYSGYSI

-417 LLSRWLFDHT
+417 LLSRWLFEHST
-427 TDENE
+427 SKEE

-457 ENQTHQMVEKGEP
+457 EYQTHKLVEAGEP
-470 LVPETLCGIHRS
+470 LVPETLCGIHRK
-482 LNELYYG
+482 LNEDYYG
-489 KALVVDDYLS
+489 PELTVDDYLS
-499 CEWARIPHFYTAFY
+499 CEWARIPHFYSAFY

-520 IAAATAIANRIFTE
+520 IAASTAIAHRIFTE
-534 GEKAV
+534 GAPAV
-539 ADYRRFLTTG
+539 ADYRKFLTTG

-554 IDLLRI
+554 IDLLKI

-572 DTIDTFRSTLQELKA
+572 DTIETFRTTLQELKA
-587 LLPASGKKAR
+587 LLG

>member
-1 MEEMTRWSLREMF
+1 MEDQMRWSLREMF
-14 PTDDDWKQTM
+14 PADEDWNREM
-24 EEALKLANA
+24 EQASEVAKA
-33 LAGRRGHLAETPQ
+33 LAGRKGHLAENAEA
-46 GLLETAR
+46 LAETAR
-53 LYLDMEEKLYR
+53 LYLELEEKLYR

-71 NFDQNMADPEAKK
+71 NFDQNMADPAAKK
-84 LYEIA
+84 LYETA
-89 QNQATSIGE
+89 QNQSTAIGE
-98 KLSFMAPELMEH
+98 ALSFMAPELMQYSMEDFNRYC
-110 SLEEFLQWCQEEPA
+110 EEKPE
-124 LKQYETYARDFFD
+124 LKEFARFAEDFFA

-168 TVNDMEFPLVHT
+168 TVNDMEFPMIQT
-180 LEGEEI
+180 LEGESI
-186 RANEANYAAA
+186 RANEANYAMA

-216 QKHINTLASV
+216 QKHINTLTSI

-235 FTAKTRRYA
+235 FTAKSRKYA
-244 SARAAALHANHIPE
+244 SARAAALFANHIPE
-258 EVYDNLLETVRA
+258 TVYDNLLETVRA

-314 QMVLQATAVL
+314 KLVLDAVSVL
-324 GEDYTRLVQRA
+324 GEDYTALIQKA

-355 TGAYRCKPYVL
+355 TGAYKCKPYVL

-379 AHELGHSMHTW
+379 AHELGHSLHTW
-390 FSNEAQPFLYANYSI
+390 FSNENQPLLYSGYSI

-417 LLSRWLFDHT
+417 LLSRWLFEHST
-427 TDENE
+427 SKEE

-457 ENQTHQMVEKGEP
+457 EYQTHKLVEAGEP
-470 LVPETLCGIHRS
+470 LVPETLCGIHRK
-482 LNELYYG
+482 LNEDYYG
-489 KALVVDDYLS
+489 PELTVDDYLS
-499 CEWARIPHFYTAFY
+499 CEWARIPHFYSAFY

-520 IAAATAIANRIFTE
+520 IAASTAIAHRIFTE
-534 GEKAV
+534 GASAV
-539 ADYRRFLTTG
+539 ADYRKFLTTG

-554 IDLLRI
+554 IDLLKI

-572 DTIDTFRSTLQELKA
+572 DTIETFRTTLQELKA
-587 LLPASGKKAR
+587 LLG

>member
-1 MEEMTRWSLREMF
+1 MRWSLREMF
-14 PTDDDWKQTM
+14 PADEDWNREM
-24 EEALKLANA
+24 EQASEVAKA
-33 LAGRRGHLAETPQ
+33 LAGRKGHLAENAEA
-46 GLLETAR
+46 LAETAR
-53 LYLDMEEKLYR
+53 LYLELEEKLYR

-71 NFDQNMADPEAKK
+71 NFDQNMADPAAKK
-84 LYEIA
+84 LYETA
-89 QNQATSIGE
+89 QNQSTAIGE
-98 KLSFMAPELMEH
+98 ALSFMAPELMQYSMEDFNRYC
-110 SLEEFLQWCQEEPA
+110 EEKPE
-124 LKQYETYARDFFD
+124 LKEFAHFAEDFFA

-168 TVNDMEFPLVHT
+168 TVNDMEFPMIQT
-180 LEGEEI
+180 LEGESI
-186 RANEANYAAA
+186 RANEANYAMA

-216 QKHINTLASV
+216 QKHINTLTSI

-235 FTAKTRRYA
+235 FTAKSRKYA
-244 SARAAALHANHIPE
+244 SARAAALFANHIPE
-258 EVYDNLLETVRA
+258 TVYDNLLETVRA

-314 QMVLQATAVL
+314 KLVLDAVSVL
-324 GEDYTRLVQRA
+324 GEDYTALIQKA

-355 TGAYRCKPYVL
+355 TGAYKCKPYVL

-379 AHELGHSMHTW
+379 AHELGHSLHTW
-390 FSNEAQPFLYANYSI
+390 FSNENQPLLYSGYSI

-417 LLSRWLFDHT
+417 LLSRWLFEHST
-427 TDENE
+427 SKEE

-457 ENQTHQMVEKGEP
+457 EYQTHKLVEAGEP
-470 LVPETLCGIHRS
+470 LVPETLCGIHRK
-482 LNELYYG
+482 LNEDYYG
-489 KALVVDDYLS
+489 PELTVDDYLS
-499 CEWARIPHFYTAFY
+499 CEWARIPHFYSAFY

-520 IAAATAIANRIFTE
+520 IAASTAIAHRIFTE
-534 GEKAV
+534 GASAV
-539 ADYRRFLTTG
+539 ADYRKFLTTG

-554 IDLLRI
+554 IDLLKI

-572 DTIDTFRSTLQELKA
+572 DTIETFRTTLQELKA
-587 LLPASGKKAR
+587 LLG

>member
-1 MEEMTRWSLREMF
+1 MEDQMRWSLREMF
-14 PTDDDWKQTM
+14 PADEDWNREM
-24 EEALKLANA
+24 EQASEVAKA
-33 LAGRRGHLAETPQ
+33 LAGRKGHLAENAEA
-46 GLLETAR
+46 LAETAR
-53 LYLDMEEKLYR
+53 LYLELEEKLYR

-71 NFDQNMADPEAKK
+71 NFDQNMADPAAKK
-84 LYEIA
+84 LYETA
-89 QNQATSIGE
+89 QNQSTAIGE
-98 KLSFMAPELMEH
+98 ALSFMAPELMKYSMEDFNRYC
-110 SLEEFLQWCQEEPA
+110 EEKPE
-124 LKQYETYARDFFD
+124 LKEFAHFAEDFFA

-168 TVNDMEFPLVHT
+168 TVNDMEFPMIQT
-180 LEGEEI
+180 LEGESI
-186 RANEANYAAA
+186 RANEANYAMA

-216 QKHINTLASV
+216 QKHINTLTSI

-235 FTAKTRRYA
+235 FTAKSRKYA
-244 SARAAALHANHIPE
+244 SARAAALFANHIPE
-258 EVYDNLLETVRA
+258 TVYDNLLETVRA

-314 QMVLQATAVL
+314 KLVLDAVSVL
-324 GEDYTRLVQRA
+324 GEDYTALIQKA

-355 TGAYRCKPYVL
+355 TGAYKCKPYVL

-379 AHELGHSMHTW
+379 AHELGHSLHTW
-390 FSNEAQPFLYANYSI
+390 FSNENQPLLYSGYSI

-417 LLSRWLFDHT
+417 LLSRWLFEHST
-427 TDENE
+427 SKEE

-457 ENQTHQMVEKGEP
+457 EYQTHKLVEAGEP
-470 LVPETLCGIHRS
+470 LVPETLCGIHRK
-482 LNELYYG
+482 LNEDYYG
-489 KALVVDDYLS
+489 PELTVDDYLS
-499 CEWARIPHFYTAFY
+499 CEWARIPHFYSAFY

-520 IAAATAIANRIFTE
+520 IAASTAIAHRIFTE
-534 GEKAV
+534 GASAV
-539 ADYRRFLTTG
+539 ADYRKFLTTG

-554 IDLLRI
+554 IDLLKI

-572 DTIDTFRSTLQELKA
+572 DTIETFRTTLQELKA
-587 LLPASGKKAR
+587 LLG

>member
-1 MEEMTRWSLREMF
+1 MRWSLREMF
-14 PTDDDWKQTM
+14 PADEDWNREM
-24 EEALKLANA
+24 EQASEVAKA
-33 LAGRRGHLAETPQ
+33 LAGRKGHLAENAEA
-46 GLLETAR
+46 LAETAR
-53 LYLDMEEKLYR
+53 LYLELEEKLYR

-71 NFDQNMADPEAKK
+71 NFDQNMADPAAKK
-84 LYEIA
+84 LYETA
-89 QNQATSIGE
+89 QNQSTAIGE
-98 KLSFMAPELMEH
+98 ALSFMAPELMKYSMEDFNRYC
-110 SLEEFLQWCQEEPA
+110 EEKPE
-124 LKQYETYARDFFD
+124 LKEFAHFAEDFFA

-168 TVNDMEFPLVHT
+168 TVNDMEFPMIQT
-180 LEGEEI
+180 LEGESI
-186 RANEANYAAA
+186 RANEANYAMA

-216 QKHINTLASV
+216 QKHINTLTSI

-235 FTAKTRRYA
+235 FTAKSRKYA
-244 SARAAALHANHIPE
+244 SARAAALFANHIPE
-258 EVYDNLLETVRA
+258 TVYDNLLETVRA
-270 NVEPLHEY
+270 NVEPLHKY

-314 QMVLQATAVL
+314 KLVLDAVSIL
-324 GEDYTRLVQRA
+324 GEDYTALIQKA

-355 TGAYRCKPYVL
+355 TGAYKCKPYVL

-379 AHELGHSMHTW
+379 AHELGHSLHTW
-390 FSNEAQPFLYANYSI
+390 FSNENQPLLYSGYSI

-417 LLSRWLFDHT
+417 LLSRWLFEHST
-427 TDENE
+427 SKEE

-457 ENQTHQMVEKGEP
+457 EYQTHKLVEAGEP
-470 LVPETLCGIHRS
+470 LVPETLCGIHRK
-482 LNELYYG
+482 LNEDYYG
-489 KALVVDDYLS
+489 PELTVDDYLS
-499 CEWARIPHFYTAFY
+499 CEWARIPHFYSAFY

-520 IAAATAIANRIFTE
+520 IAASTAIAHRIFTE
-534 GEKAV
+534 GAPAV
-539 ADYRRFLTTG
+539 ADYRKFLTTG

-554 IDLLRI
+554 IDLLKI

-572 DTIDTFRSTLQELKA
+572 DTIETFRTTLQELKA
-587 LLPASGKKAR
+587 LLG

>member
-1 MEEMTRWSLREMF
+1 MEDQMRWSLREMF
-14 PTDDDWKQTM
+14 PTDEDWNREM
-24 EEALKLANA
+24 EQASEIAKA
-33 LAGRRGHLAETPQ
+33 LAGRKGHLAENAEA
-46 GLLETAR
+46 LAETAR
-53 LYLDMEEKLYR
+53 LYLELEEKLYR

-71 NFDQNMADPEAKK
+71 NFDQNMADPAAKK
-84 LYEIA
+84 LYETA
-89 QNQATSIGE
+89 QNQSTAIGE
-98 KLSFMAPELMEH
+98 ALSFMAPELMQYSMEDFNRYC
-110 SLEEFLQWCQEEPA
+110 EEKPE
-124 LKQYETYARDFFD
+124 LKEFAHFAEDFFA

-168 TVNDMEFPLVHT
+168 TVNDMEFPMIQT
-180 LEGEEI
+180 LEGESI
-186 RANEANYAAA
+186 RANEANYAMA

-216 QKHINTLASV
+216 QKHINTLTSI

-235 FTAKTRRYA
+235 FTAKSRKYA
-244 SARAAALHANHIPE
+244 SARAAALFANHIPE
-258 EVYDNLLETVRA
+258 TVYDNLLETVRA
-270 NVEPLHEY
+270 NVEPLHKY

-314 QMVLQATAVL
+314 KLVLDAVSVL
-324 GEDYTRLVQRA
+324 GEDYTALIQKA

-355 TGAYRCKPYVL
+355 TGAYKCKPYVL

-379 AHELGHSMHTW
+379 AHELGHSLHTW
-390 FSNEAQPFLYANYSI
+390 FSNENQPLLYSGYSI

-417 LLSRWLFDHT
+417 LLSRWLFEHST
-427 TDENE
+427 SKEE

-457 ENQTHQMVEKGEP
+457 EYQTHKLVEAGEP
-470 LVPETLCGIHRS
+470 LVPETLCGIHRK
-482 LNELYYG
+482 LNEDYYG
-489 KALVVDDYLS
+489 PELTVDDYLS
-499 CEWARIPHFYTAFY
+499 CEWARIPHFYSAFY

-520 IAAATAIANRIFTE
+520 IAASTAIAHRIFTE
-534 GEKAV
+534 GAPAV
-539 ADYRRFLTTG
+539 ADYRKFLTTG

-554 IDLLRI
+554 IDLLKI

-572 DTIDTFRSTLQELKA
+572 DTIETFRTTLQELKA
-587 LLPASGKKAR
+587 LLG

>member
-1 MEEMTRWSLREMF
+1 MEDQMRWSLREMF
-14 PTDDDWKQTM
+14 PADEDWNREM
-24 EEALKLANA
+24 EQASEVAKA
-33 LAGRRGHLAETPQ
+33 LAGRKGHLAENAEA
-46 GLLETAR
+46 LAETAR
-53 LYLDMEEKLYR
+53 LYLELEEKLYR

-71 NFDQNMADPEAKK
+71 NFDQNMADPAAKK
-84 LYEIA
+84 LYETA
-89 QNQATSIGE
+89 QNQSTAIGE
-98 KLSFMAPELMEH
+98 ALSFMAPELMKYSMEDFNRYC
-110 SLEEFLQWCQEEPA
+110 EEKPE
-124 LKQYETYARDFFD
+124 LKEFAHFAEDFFA

-168 TVNDMEFPLVHT
+168 TVNDMEFPMIQT
-180 LEGEEI
+180 LEGESI
-186 RANEANYAAA
+186 RANEANYAMA

-216 QKHINTLASV
+216 QKHINTLTSI

-235 FTAKTRRYA
+235 FTAKSRKYA
-244 SARAAALHANHIPE
+244 SARAAALFANHIPE
-258 EVYDNLLETVRA
+258 TVYDNLLETVRA

-314 QMVLQATAVL
+314 KLVLDAVSVL
-324 GEDYTRLVQRA
+324 GEDYTALIQKA

-355 TGAYRCKPYVL
+355 TGAYKCKPYVL

-379 AHELGHSMHTW
+379 AHELGHSLHTW
-390 FSNEAQPFLYANYSI
+390 FSNENQPLLYSGYSI

-417 LLSRWLFDHT
+417 LLSRWLFEHST
-427 TDENE
+427 SKEE

-457 ENQTHQMVEKGEP
+457 EYQTHKLVEAGEP
-470 LVPETLCGIHRS
+470 LVPETLCGIHRK
-482 LNELYYG
+482 LNEDYYG
-489 KALVVDDYLS
+489 PELTVDDYLS
-499 CEWARIPHFYTAFY
+499 CEWARIPHFYSAFY

-520 IAAATAIANRIFTE
+520 IAASTAIAHRIFTE
-534 GEKAV
+534 GAPAV
-539 ADYRRFLTTG
+539 ADYRKFLTTG

-554 IDLLRI
+554 IDLLKI

-572 DTIDTFRSTLQELKA
+572 DTIETFRTTLQELKA
-587 LLPASGKKAR
+587 LLG

>member
-1 MEEMTRWSLREMF
+1 MEDQMRWSLREMF
-14 PTDDDWKQTM
+14 PADEDWNREM
-24 EEALKLANA
+24 EQASEVAKA
-33 LAGRRGHLAETPQ
+33 LAGRKGHLAENAEA
-46 GLLETAR
+46 LAETAR
-53 LYLDMEEKLYR
+53 LYLELEEKLYR

-71 NFDQNMADPEAKK
+71 NFDQNMADPAAKK
-84 LYEIA
+84 LYETA
-89 QNQATSIGE
+89 QNQSTAIGE
-98 KLSFMAPELMEH
+98 ALSFMAPELMKYSIEDFNRYC
-110 SLEEFLQWCQEEPA
+110 EEKPE
-124 LKQYETYARDFFD
+124 LKEFAHFAEDFFA

-168 TVNDMEFPLVHT
+168 TVNDMEFPMIQT
-180 LEGEEI
+180 LEGESI
-186 RANEANYAAA
+186 RANEANYAMA

-216 QKHINTLASV
+216 QKHINTLTSI

-235 FTAKTRRYA
+235 FTAKSRKYA
-244 SARAAALHANHIPE
+244 SARAAALFANHIPE
-258 EVYDNLLETVRA
+258 TVYDNLLETVRA

-314 QMVLQATAVL
+314 KLVLDAVSVL
-324 GEDYTRLVQRA
+324 GEDYTALIQKA

-355 TGAYRCKPYVL
+355 TGAYKCKPYVL

-379 AHELGHSMHTW
+379 AHELGHSLHTW
-390 FSNEAQPFLYANYSI
+390 FSNENQPLLYSGYSI

-417 LLSRWLFDHT
+417 LLSRWLFEHST
-427 TDENE
+427 SKEE

-457 ENQTHQMVEKGEP
+457 EYQTHKLVEAGEP
-470 LVPETLCGIHRS
+470 LVPETLCGIHRK
-482 LNELYYG
+482 LNEDYYG
-489 KALVVDDYLS
+489 PELTVDDYLS
-499 CEWARIPHFYTAFY
+499 CEWARIPHFYSAFY

-520 IAAATAIANRIFTE
+520 IAASTAIAHRIFTE
-534 GEKAV
+534 GAPAV
-539 ADYRRFLTTG
+539 ADYRKFLTTG

-554 IDLLRI
+554 IDLLKI

-572 DTIDTFRSTLQELKA
+572 DTIETFRTTLQELKA
-587 LLPASGKKAR
+587 LLG

>member
-1 MEEMTRWSLREMF
+1 MEDQMRWSLREMF
-14 PTDDDWKQTM
+14 PADEDWNREM
-24 EEALKLANA
+24 EQASEVAKA
-33 LAGRRGHLAETPQ
+33 LAGRKGHLAENAEA
-46 GLLETAR
+46 LAETAR
-53 LYLDMEEKLYR
+53 LYLELEEKLYR

-71 NFDQNMADPEAKK
+71 NFDQNMADPAAKK
-84 LYEIA
+84 LYETA
-89 QNQATSIGE
+89 QNQSTAIGE
-98 KLSFMAPELMEH
+98 ALSFMAPELMQYSMEDFNRYC
-110 SLEEFLQWCQEEPA
+110 EEKPE
-124 LKQYETYARDFFD
+124 LKEFARFAEDFFA

-168 TVNDMEFPLVHT
+168 TVNDMEFPMIQT
-180 LEGEEI
+180 LEGESI
-186 RANEANYAAA
+186 RANEANYAMA

-216 QKHINTLASV
+216 QKHINTLTSI

-235 FTAKTRRYA
+235 FTAKSRKYA
-244 SARAAALHANHIPE
+244 SARAAALFANHIPE
-258 EVYDNLLETVRA
+258 TVYDNLLETVRA

-314 QMVLQATAVL
+314 KLVLDAVSVL
-324 GEDYTRLVQRA
+324 GEDYTALIQKA

-355 TGAYRCKPYVL
+355 TGAYKCKPYVL

-379 AHELGHSMHTW
+379 AHELGHSLHTW
-390 FSNEAQPFLYANYSI
+390 FSNENQPLLYSGYSI

-417 LLSRWLFDHT
+417 LLSRWLFEHST
-427 TDENE
+427 SKEE

-457 ENQTHQMVEKGEP
+457 EYQTHKLVEAGEP
-470 LVPETLCGIHRS
+470 LVPETLCGIHRK
-482 LNELYYG
+482 LNEDYYG
-489 KALVVDDYLS
+489 PELTVDDYLS
-499 CEWARIPHFYTAFY
+499 CEWARIPHFYSAFY

-520 IAAATAIANRIFTE
+520 IAASTAIAHRIFTE
-534 GEKAV
+534 GAPAV
-539 ADYRRFLTTG
+539 ADYRKFLTTG

-554 IDLLRI
+554 IDLLKI

-572 DTIDTFRSTLQELKA
+572 DTIETFRTTLQELKA
-587 LLPASGKKAR
+587 LLG

>member
-1 MEEMTRWSLREMF
+1 MEDQMRWSLREMF
-14 PTDDDWKQTM
+14 PTDEDWNREM
-24 EEALKLANA
+24 EQASEIAKA
-33 LAGRRGHLAETPQ
+33 LAGRKGHLAENAEA
-46 GLLETAR
+46 LAETAR
-53 LYLDMEEKLYR
+53 LYLELEEKLYR

-71 NFDQNMADPEAKK
+71 NFDQNMADPAAKK
-84 LYEIA
+84 LYETA
-89 QNQATSIGE
+89 QNQSTAIGE
-98 KLSFMAPELMEH
+98 ALSFMAPELMKYSMEDFNRYC
-110 SLEEFLQWCQEEPA
+110 EEKPE
-124 LKQYETYARDFFD
+124 LKEFAHFAEDFFA

-168 TVNDMEFPLVHT
+168 TVNDMEFPMIQT
-180 LEGEEI
+180 LEGESI
-186 RANEANYAAA
+186 RANEANYAMA

-216 QKHINTLASV
+216 QKHINTLTSI

-235 FTAKTRRYA
+235 FTAKSRKYA
-244 SARAAALHANHIPE
+244 SARAAALFANHIPE
-258 EVYDNLLETVRA
+258 TVYDNLLETVRA

-314 QMVLQATAVL
+314 KLVLDAVSVL
-324 GEDYTRLVQRA
+324 GEDYTALIQKA

-355 TGAYRCKPYVL
+355 TGAYKCKPYVL

-379 AHELGHSMHTW
+379 AHELGHSLHTW
-390 FSNEAQPFLYANYSI
+390 FSNENQPLLYSGYSI

-417 LLSRWLFDHT
+417 LLSRWLFEHST
-427 TDENE
+427 SKEE
-432 KALLLCK
+432 KGLLLCK

-457 ENQTHQMVEKGEP
+457 EYQTHKLVEAGEP
-470 LVPETLCGIHRS
+470 LVPETLCGIHRK
-482 LNELYYG
+482 LNEDYYG
-489 KALVVDDYLS
+489 PELTVDDYLS
-499 CEWARIPHFYTAFY
+499 CEWARIPHFYSAFY

-520 IAAATAIANRIFTE
+520 IAASTAIAHRIFTE
-534 GEKAV
+534 GAPAV
-539 ADYRRFLTTG
+539 ADYRKFLTTG

-554 IDLLRI
+554 IDLLKI

-572 DTIDTFRSTLQELKA
+572 DTIETFRTTLQELKA
-587 LLPASGKKAR
+587 LLG

>member
-1 MEEMTRWSLREMF
+1 MEDQMRWSLREMF
-14 PTDDDWKQTM
+14 PADEDWNREM
-24 EEALKLANA
+24 EQASEVAKA
-33 LAGRRGHLAETPQ
+33 LAGRKGHLAENAEA
-46 GLLETAR
+46 LAETAR
-53 LYLDMEEKLYR
+53 LYLELEEKLYR

-71 NFDQNMADPEAKK
+71 NFDQNMADPAAKK
-84 LYEIA
+84 LYETA
-89 QNQATSIGE
+89 QNQSTAIGE
-98 KLSFMAPELMEH
+98 ALSFMAPELMKYSMEDFNRYC
-110 SLEEFLQWCQEEPA
+110 EEKPE
-124 LKQYETYARDFFD
+124 LKEFAHFAEDFFA

-168 TVNDMEFPLVHT
+168 TVNDMEFPMIQT
-180 LEGEEI
+180 LEGESI
-186 RANEANYAAA
+186 RANEANYAMA

-216 QKHINTLASV
+216 QKHINILTSI

-235 FTAKTRRYA
+235 FTAKSRKYA
-244 SARAAALHANHIPE
+244 SARAAALFANHIPE
-258 EVYDNLLETVRA
+258 TVYDNLLETVRA
-270 NVEPLHEY
+270 NVKPLHEY

-314 QMVLQATAVL
+314 KLVLDAVSVL
-324 GEDYTRLVQRA
+324 GEDYTALIQKA

-355 TGAYRCKPYVL
+355 TGAYKCKPYVL

-379 AHELGHSMHTW
+379 AHELGHSLHTW
-390 FSNEAQPFLYANYSI
+390 FSNENQPLLYSGYSI

-417 LLSRWLFDHT
+417 LLSRWLFEHST
-427 TDENE
+427 SKEE

-457 ENQTHQMVEKGEP
+457 EYQTHKLVEAGEP
-470 LVPETLCGIHRS
+470 LVPETLCGIHRK
-482 LNELYYG
+482 LNEDYYG
-489 KALVVDDYLS
+489 PELTVDDYLS
-499 CEWARIPHFYTAFY
+499 CEWARIPHFYSAFY

-520 IAAATAIANRIFTE
+520 IAASTAIAHRIFTE
-534 GEKAV
+534 GASAV
-539 ADYRRFLTTG
+539 ADYRKFLTTG

-554 IDLLRI
+554 IDLLKI

-572 DTIDTFRSTLQELKA
+572 DTIETFRTTLQELKA
-587 LLPASGKKAR
+587 LLG

>member
-1 MEEMTRWSLREMF
+1 MRWSLREMF
-14 PTDDDWKQTM
+14 PADEDWNREM
-24 EEALKLANA
+24 EQASEVAKA
-33 LAGRRGHLAETPQ
+33 LAGRKGHLAENAEA
-46 GLLETAR
+46 LAETAR
-53 LYLDMEEKLYR
+53 LYLELEEKLYR

-71 NFDQNMADPEAKK
+71 NFDQNMADPAAKK
-84 LYEIA
+84 LYETA
-89 QNQATSIGE
+89 QNQSTAIGE
-98 KLSFMAPELMEH
+98 ALSFMAPELMQYSMEDFNRYC
-110 SLEEFLQWCQEEPA
+110 EEKPE
-124 LKQYETYARDFFD
+124 LKEFAHFAEDFFA

-168 TVNDMEFPLVHT
+168 TVNDMEFPMIQT
-180 LEGEEI
+180 LEGESI
-186 RANEANYAAA
+186 RANEANYAMA

-216 QKHINTLASV
+216 QKHINTLTSI

-235 FTAKTRRYA
+235 FTAKSRKYA
-244 SARAAALHANHIPE
+244 SARAAALFANHIPE
-258 EVYDNLLETVRA
+258 TVYDNLLETVRA
-270 NVEPLHEY
+270 NVKPLHEY

-314 QMVLQATAVL
+314 KLVLDAVSVL
-324 GEDYTRLVQRA
+324 GEDYTALIQKA

-355 TGAYRCKPYVL
+355 TGAYKCKPYVL

-379 AHELGHSMHTW
+379 AHELGHSLHTW
-390 FSNEAQPFLYANYSI
+390 FSNENQPLLYSGYSI

-417 LLSRWLFDHT
+417 LLSRWLFEHST
-427 TDENE
+427 SKEE

-457 ENQTHQMVEKGEP
+457 EYQTHKLVEAGEP
-470 LVPETLCGIHRS
+470 LVPETLCGIHRK
-482 LNELYYG
+482 LNEDYYG
-489 KALVVDDYLS
+489 PELTVDDYLS
-499 CEWARIPHFYTAFY
+499 CEWARIPHFYSAFY

-520 IAAATAIANRIFTE
+520 IAASTAIAHRIFTE
-534 GEKAV
+534 GASAV
-539 ADYRRFLTTG
+539 ADYRKFLTTG

-554 IDLLRI
+554 IDLLKI

-572 DTIDTFRSTLQELKA
+572 DTIETFRTTLQELKA
-587 LLPASGKKAR
+587 LLG

>member
-1 MEEMTRWSLREMF
+1 MEDQMRWSLREMF
-14 PTDDDWKQTM
+14 PADEDWNREM
-24 EEALKLANA
+24 EQASKIAKA
-33 LAGRRGHLAETPQ
+33 LAGRKGHLAENAEA
-46 GLLETAR
+46 LAETAR
-53 LYLDMEEKLYR
+53 LYLELEEKLYR

-71 NFDQNMADPEAKK
+71 NFDQNMADPAAKK
-84 LYEIA
+84 LYETA
-89 QNQATSIGE
+89 QNQSTAIGE
-98 KLSFMAPELMEH
+98 ALSFMAPELMRYSMEDFH
-110 SLEEFLQWCQEEPA
+110 RYCEEKPE
-124 LKQYETYARDFFD
+124 LKEFAHFAEDFFA

-168 TVNDMEFPLVHT
+168 TVNDMEFPMIQT
-180 LEGEEI
+180 LEGESI
-186 RANEANYAAA
+186 RANEANYAMA

-216 QKHINTLASV
+216 QKHINTLTSI

-235 FTAKTRRYA
+235 FTAKSRKYA
-244 SARAAALHANHIPE
+244 SARAAALFANHIPE
-258 EVYDNLLETVRA
+258 TVYDNLLETVRA
-270 NVEPLHEY
+270 NVKPLHEY

-314 QMVLQATAVL
+314 KLVLDAVSVL
-324 GEDYTRLVQRA
+324 GEDYTALIQKA

-355 TGAYRCKPYVL
+355 TGAYKCKPYVL

-379 AHELGHSMHTW
+379 AHELGHSLHTW
-390 FSNEAQPFLYANYSI
+390 FSNENQPLLYSGYSI

-417 LLSRWLFDHT
+417 LLSRWLFEHST
-427 TDENE
+427 SKEE

-457 ENQTHQMVEKGEP
+457 EYQTHKLVEAGEP
-470 LVPETLCGIHRS
+470 LVPETLCGIHRK
-482 LNELYYG
+482 LNEDYYG
-489 KALVVDDYLS
+489 PELTVDDYLS
-499 CEWARIPHFYTAFY
+499 CEWARIPHFYSAFY

-520 IAAATAIANRIFTE
+520 IAASTAIAHRIFTE
-534 GEKAV
+534 GASAV
-539 ADYRRFLTTG
+539 ADYRKFLTTG

-554 IDLLRI
+554 IDLLKI

-572 DTIDTFRSTLQELKA
+572 DTIETFRTTLQELKA
-587 LLPASGKKAR
+587 LLG

>member
-1 MEEMTRWSLREMF
+1 MEDQMRWSLREMF
-14 PTDDDWKQTM
+14 PTDEDWNWEM
-24 EEALKLANA
+24 EQASEVAKA
-33 LAGRRGHLAETPQ
+33 LAGRKGHLAENAEA
-46 GLLETAR
+46 LAETAR
-53 LYLDMEEKLYR
+53 LYLELEEKLYR

-71 NFDQNMADPEAKK
+71 NFDQNMADPAAKK
-84 LYEIA
+84 LYETA
-89 QNQATSIGE
+89 QNQSTAIGE
-98 KLSFMAPELMEH
+98 ALSFMAPELMKYSMEDFNRYC
-110 SLEEFLQWCQEEPA
+110 EEKPE
-124 LKQYETYARDFFD
+124 LKEFAHFAEDFFA

-168 TVNDMEFPLVHT
+168 TVNDMEFPMIQT
-180 LEGEEI
+180 LEGESI
-186 RANEANYAAA
+186 RANEANYAMA

-216 QKHINTLASV
+216 QKHINTLTSI

-235 FTAKTRRYA
+235 FTAKSRKYA
-244 SARAAALHANHIPE
+244 SARAAALFANHIPE
-258 EVYDNLLETVRA
+258 TVYDNLLETVRA
-270 NVEPLHEY
+270 NVKPLHEY

-314 QMVLQATAVL
+314 KLVLDAVSVL
-324 GEDYTRLVQRA
+324 GEDYTALIQKA

-355 TGAYRCKPYVL
+355 TGAYKCKPYVL

-379 AHELGHSMHTW
+379 AHELGHSLHTW
-390 FSNEAQPFLYANYSI
+390 FSNENQPLLYSGYSI

-417 LLSRWLFDHT
+417 LLSRWLFEHST
-427 TDENE
+427 SKEE

-457 ENQTHQMVEKGEP
+457 EYQTHKLVEAGEP
-470 LVPETLCGIHRS
+470 LVPETLCGIHRK
-482 LNELYYG
+482 LNEDYYG
-489 KALVVDDYLS
+489 PELTVDDYLS
-499 CEWARIPHFYTAFY
+499 CEWARIPHFYSAFY

-520 IAAATAIANRIFTE
+520 IAASTAIAHRIFTE
-534 GEKAV
+534 GAPAV
-539 ADYRRFLTTG
+539 ADYRKFLTTG

-554 IDLLRI
+554 IDLLKI

-572 DTIDTFRSTLQELKA
+572 DTIETFRTTLQELKA
-587 LLPASGKKAR
+587 LLG